1 MPYSPEVPSDAL
13 HLKPDPILRILT
25 AMKWGLTI
33 AFVSSVA
40 FCARADQP
48 TAMERD
54 IACLARNVY
63 FEARNQSIEGQLA
76 VAYVTLNRLEES
88 AEPRTICDIVYRPGL
103 FSWTRDERK
112 HDGQIWEKA
121 AWEIARHVAMIA
133 VAEPAADP
141 VRGSTFYHAVSI
153 EPYWAST
160 LIRVGQ
166 IGDHV
171 FYTRPDRVAIQ
182 IP

>member
-1 MPYSPEVPSDAL
+1 MPYSSEVPSDAL
-13 HLKPDPILRILT
+13 HLKPDLISRILI
-25 AMKWGLTI
+25 AMKWGLTV
-33 AFVSSVA
+33 AFISSVA

-48 TAMERD
+48 AVTERD

-63 FEARNQSIEGQLA
+63 FEARNQSVEGQLA

-88 AEPRTICDIVYRPGL
+88 AGPRTICDIVYHPGL

-112 HDGQIWEKA
+112 HAGQIWEKA
-121 AWEIARHVAMIA
+121 AWETARRVAMIA
-133 VAEPAADP
+133 VAEPFADP

-160 LIRVGQ
+160 LVRVGQ

-171 FYTRPDRVAIQ
+171 FYARPGRGAIQ
-182 IP
+182 SP

>member
-1 MPYSPEVPSDAL
+1 MPYSSESPSDAA
-13 HLKPDPILRILT
+13 HLRPDPISRILT

-33 AFVSSVA
+33 AFISSVA

-48 TAMERD
+48 AATEQD

-76 VAYVTLNRLEES
+76 VAHVTLNRLEES

-112 HDGQIWEKA
+112 HDGQIWEKT
-121 AWEIARHVAMIA
+121 AWETARWVAMIA

-141 VRGSTFYHAVSI
+141 VRGSTFYHAVSV
-153 EPYWAST
+153 EPYWASA
-160 LIRVGQ
+160 LVRVGQ

-171 FYTRPDRVAIQ
+171 FYARPARGTIRS
-182 IP
+182 P